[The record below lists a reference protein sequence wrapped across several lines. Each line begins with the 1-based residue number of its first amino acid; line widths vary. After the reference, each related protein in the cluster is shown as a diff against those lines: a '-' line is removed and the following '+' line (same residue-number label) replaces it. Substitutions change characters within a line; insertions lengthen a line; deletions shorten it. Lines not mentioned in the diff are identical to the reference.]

1 MINRPDTNA
10 QRLKRHKRVRGK
22 ISGTPERPR
31 LNVFRSNTNI
41 YAQVIDDV
49 TGKTLV
55 SASSLEK
62 GFEGKGSDCEAA
74 KKVGLAV
81 AERAKAAGI
90 RRRKIACRHIPGS
103 IAFARML
110 QPGDNAFQTGFVVRY
125 PALQC
130 DKVSVPGAFAVRREY
145 VPLQNFP
152 FRRKQLMTAADL
164 PGYTVMDYLIEQS
177 AFPIR
182 NGRGPEF
189 YFYACHTFVVVKVAG
204 PR

>member
-62 GFEGKGSDCEAA
+62 GFEA
-74 KKVGLAV
+74 
-81 AERAKAAGI
+81 RAPTVRPPRRWAWLSPSAP
-90 RRRKIACRHIPGS
+90 RRRHR
-103 IAFARML
+103 
-110 QPGDNAFQTGFVVRY
+110 D
-125 PALQC
+125 
-130 DKVSVPGAFAVRREY
+130 RR
-145 VPLQNFP
+145 V
-152 FRRKQLMTAADL
+152 
-164 PGYTVMDYLIEQS
+164 
-177 AFPIR
+177 
-182 NGRGPEF
+182 
-189 YFYACHTFVVVKVAG
+189 
-204 PR
+204 